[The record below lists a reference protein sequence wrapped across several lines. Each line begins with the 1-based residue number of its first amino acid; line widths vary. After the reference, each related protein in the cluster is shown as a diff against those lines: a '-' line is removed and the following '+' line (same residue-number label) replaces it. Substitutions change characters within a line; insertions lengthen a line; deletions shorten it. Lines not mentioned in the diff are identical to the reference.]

1 MCVRDERKLQGKF
14 YFSVYYLRSLPIFL
28 ITGST
33 TFLRRCYLRF
43 SFITMLRP
51 IYIKVILIAGI
62 LFAAYFANAQTV
74 SVPENTPPEWSTPYP
89 PFRIAGNLYYVGTYD
104 LACYLITTSEGNIL
118 INTGL
123 PASADMITKNIET
136 LGFKPADIRILL
148 TTQAHNDHMSGTAAI
163 QRLTGA
169 KMMVD
174 RGDSSVVSDG
184 GKSDYALN
192 YSYEPVKID
201 RLLNNGDTITLGDAR
216 LLMLHHPGH
225 TKGSCSFLF
234 DVKDEQRSYRVL
246 IANMPTIVT
255 SKKFSEIPAYP
266 EIASDYAYTLREM
279 KKLSFDIWL
288 ASHASQFDLH
298 TKHKPG
304 DKYNPA
310 AFMDKAGYDALL
322 NDLQVQYS
330 NKVKEK

>member
-1 MCVRDERKLQGKF
+1 MFHSIVIMLKAIFRK
-14 YFSVYYLRSLPIFL
+14 VAL
-28 ITGST
+28 I
-33 TFLRRCYLRF
+33 
-43 SFITMLRP
+43 I
-51 IYIKVILIAGI
+51 VILLPG
-62 LFAAYFANAQTV
+62 YYVNAQKEPV
-74 SVPENTPPEWSTPYP
+74 SDKGHPEWSTPYQ

-123 PASADMITKNIET
+123 ASSEKMINKSIKA
-136 LGFKPADIRILL
+136 LGFKPADTRILL
-148 TTQAHNDHMSGTAAI
+148 TTQAHNDHMSAMAAI
-163 QRLTGA
+163 QRHTGA

-174 RGDSSVVSDG
+174 RGDSSIVADG
-184 GKSDYALN
+184 GKSDYALE

-201 RLLNNGDTITLGDAR
+201 SILNDKDTIKLGGQS
-216 LLMLHHPGH
+216 LVMLHHPGH

-279 KKLSFDIWL
+279 KQLSFDIWL

-298 TKHKPG
+298 IKHKPG

-322 NDLQVQYS
+322 NDLESDYL
-330 NKVKEK
+330 KKIKE